1 MRSGLDQAPSVKIR
15 SNWVNGRRNRRSCP
29 TNPYRCHIGH
39 QGPPQ
44 LWILPG
50 NSTNLGRWQR
60 TVLKT
65 QFLQSRWEP
74 TSKMTQA
81 LDEPTIDDRIVEQT
95 DYSDRRAST
104 RMPCSGSPEGQ
115 LRVGPRRMPI
125 QLIDESAGGF
135 LIETTR
141 VPKNLGKK
149 PFALV
154 NHTGRHLVRVVW
166 MREVEK
172 GKFRIG
178 LQRVPQLL
186 DDRKDPPWFMWLLV
200 AVAAWFI
207 LAFLMVKTQPNFVRR
222 ILNRPAVE
230 SQQPNLMTAP
240 SVAPLSTSISR

>member
-1 MRSGLDQAPSVKIR
+1 
-15 SNWVNGRRNRRSCP
+15 
-29 TNPYRCHIGH
+29 
-39 QGPPQ
+39 
-44 LWILPG
+44 
-50 NSTNLGRWQR
+50 
-60 TVLKT
+60 
-65 QFLQSRWEP
+65 
-74 TSKMTQA
+74 MTQT
-81 LDEPTIDDRIVEQT
+81 LDEPTIDEHIVDQT
-95 DYSDRRAST
+95 NYADRRAST
-104 RMPCSGSPEGQ
+104 RMPCTGSAEGQ

-186 DDRKDPPWFMWLLV
+186 DDRKDPPWFMWLLI
-200 AVAAWFI
+200 AVAAWCI
-207 LAFLMVKTQPNFVRR
+207 LAFLMVRTQPNFVKR
-222 ILNRPAVE
+222 ILNRPATQTE
-230 SQQPNLMTAP
+230 QPSMMNTPA
-240 SVAPLSTSISR
+240 VAPTSSSISR